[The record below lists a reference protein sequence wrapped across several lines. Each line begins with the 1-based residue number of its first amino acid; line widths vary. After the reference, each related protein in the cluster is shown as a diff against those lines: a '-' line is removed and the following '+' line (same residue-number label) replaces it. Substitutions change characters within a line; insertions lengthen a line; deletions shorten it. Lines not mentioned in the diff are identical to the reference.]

1 MPVCQKLHSALRLN
15 ITQKELIMNAK
26 FNPVIKLVEVQ
37 KGKPTTTTLQ
47 IALGLQLTHKS
58 VIQLVRTYLP
68 DIQEFGRVEFK
79 SSNSAFE
86 MPNSDRESTRG
97 RHTRYAELNEQ
108 QATFLMTLMRNS
120 PRVIDFKKALV
131 KAFFEARTLLQT
143 DYFALLQQREAL
155 SAKLECEKDIASA
168 CGRGLSSWKKQRDT
182 LQTAIE
188 NVDRQIQPCLF
199 E

>member
-1 MPVCQKLHSALRLN
+1 
-15 ITQKELIMNAK
+15 MNAK
-26 FNPVIKLVEVQ
+26 FDPVIKLVEVS
-37 KGKPTTTTLQ
+37 GRNPVTTTLQ
-47 IALGLQLTHKS
+47 IALGLQLTHKT

-79 SSNSAFE
+79 TSNSAFE

-155 SAKLECEKDIASA
+155 NAKLECEKDIASA
-168 CGRGLSSWKKQRDT
+168 CGRGLSGWKKQRDS
-182 LQTAIE
+182 LETAIA